1 MKKYFTQKE
10 SVAIGFLAIA
20 FLVGEGV
27 NFYRES
33 AAKERLEKSLPL
45 LERENRKFL
54 ETSSM
59 LKAKYEQENQGIE
72 FNDNGSLNSLDI
84 NVVGLDGLTLL
95 PGVGEVIA
103 GRMLDRRINIG
114 PFKNVKE
121 LLSIKGIGPK
131 KFKNIQP
138 YVVINDS
145 TRKLKNH

>member
-27 NFYRES
+27 NFYNERV
-33 AAKERLEKSLPL
+33 AKERLEKSLPL
-45 LERENRKFL
+45 LESENRKFL

-59 LKAKYEQENQGIE
+59 LEARYEKENRGIE
-72 FNDNGSLNSLDI
+72 FYDNGSLRSLDI
-84 NVVGLDGLTLL
+84 NAVGLDGLTLL
-95 PGVGEVIA
+95 PGVGKVIA

-114 PFKNVKE
+114 PFENAVE
-121 LLSIKGIGPK
+121 LLTIRGIGPK

-138 YVVINDS
+138 YIIINDS
-145 TRKLKNH
+145 TMVLKNQ